1 MASDIRK
8 NYFRASYLFIMKFI
22 LKYSDKKRQGIHW
35 STLKVHCARCKAT
48 LYLAAK
54 VESLVTDVLICFRYC
69 FHRIV
74 GLVVINIRQ

>member
-48 LYLAAK
+48 LYLAA
-54 VESLVTDVLICFRYC
+54 SGVLGNRC
-69 FHRIV
+69 
-74 GLVVINIRQ
+74 INMFPLLLP